1 VHASA
6 RQAEIQQSLVASP
19 LSGVDAFLK
28 RAIDIVGAAV
38 LFLLAFPFI
47 AILAVVIK
55 AQDGGPMVYRRRV
68 VGPRGQFDAFK
79 LRTMRADADTVLRQ
93 DAALRRQFEINFKL
107 EKDPRVTTFGSFL
120 RRTSLDELPQLW
132 NVLRGQMS
140 LVGPR
145 MITAGELPK
154 YGDSAWIF
162 QTVKPGLTGYWQVEG
177 RQQVSYKQRVEMDLF
192 YINHWSLLLDLKIMM
207 KTPFGVIRGTGAH

>member
-1 VHASA
+1 MHASA
-6 RQAEIQQSLVASP
+6 RQAEFQQSLVAAP
-19 LSGVDAFLK
+19 LGTVGVFLK
-28 RAIDIVGAAV
+28 RAVDIVGASV
-38 LFLLAFPFI
+38 VFLLALPFI
-47 AILAVVIK
+47 AILAILIK
-55 AQDGGPMVYRRRV
+55 AHDGGPMFYRRRV
-68 VGPRGQFDAFK
+68 IGPHGQFDAFK
-79 LRTMRADADTVLRQ
+79 LRTMRADADAVLRQ

-107 EKDPRVTTFGSFL
+107 EKDPRVTAFGRFL

-145 MITAGELPK
+145 MVTAAELPK

-177 RQQVSYKQRVEMDLF
+177 RQRVSYTQRVEMDVF
-192 YINHWSLLLDLKIMM
+192 YVNHWSLLLDLKIMM
-207 KTPFGVIRGTGAH
+207 KTPLGVIRGTGAH

>member
-6 RQAEIQQSLVASP
+6 RQAEIQQSLAAAP
-19 LSGVDAFLK
+19 LSAVGAFLK
-28 RAIDIVGAAV
+28 RAVDIVGASV
-38 LFLLAFPFI
+38 FYLLALPFI
-47 AILAVVIK
+47 GILAMVVK
-55 AQDGGPMVYRRRV
+55 VHDGGPMFYRRRV
-68 VGPRGQFDAFK
+68 VGSRGQFDAFK
-79 LRTMRADADTVLRQ
+79 LRTMRVDADTVLRQ
-93 DAALRRQFEINFKL
+93 DSALRRQYEINFKL
-107 EKDPRVTTFGSFL
+107 ESDPRVTAVGRFL

-145 MITAGELPK
+145 MITAVELPK

-192 YINHWSLLLDLKIMM
+192 YVNHWSLLLDLKIML
-207 KTPFGVIRGTGAH
+207 KTPFAAIRGTGAH

>member
-6 RQAEIQQSLVASP
+6 RQAEIQQSLVATP
-19 LSGVDAFLK
+19 LSAVGVFLK
-28 RAIDIVGAAV
+28 RAVDIVGASV
-38 LFLLAFPFI
+38 LILLALPFI
-47 AILAVVIK
+47 AILAILIK
-55 AQDGGPMVYRRRV
+55 AHDGGPMFYRRRV
-68 VGPRGQFDAFK
+68 IGPHGQFDAFK
-79 LRTMRADADTVLRQ
+79 LRTMRADADAVLRQ

-107 EKDPRVTTFGSFL
+107 ERDPRVTAFGGFL

-145 MITAGELPK
+145 MITAAELPRF
-154 YGDSAWIF
+154 GENAWIF
-162 QTVKPGLTGYWQVEG
+162 HTVKPGITGYWQVEG

-192 YINHWSLLLDLKIMM
+192 YVKHWSLLLDLKIML
-207 KTPFGVIRGTGAH
+207 KTPFGVIRGIGAH

>member
-6 RQAEIQQSLVASP
+6 RQAEIQQSLLAPP
-19 LSGVDAFLK
+19 LSGVCAFLK
-28 RAIDIVGAAV
+28 RAIDIVGAAA
-38 LFLLAFPFI
+38 LFLLTFPFI
-47 AILAVVIK
+47 AILAIVIK
-55 AQDGGPMVYRRRV
+55 AQDGGPMLYRRRV
-68 VGPRGQFDAFK
+68 VGPGGQFDAFK

-107 EKDPRVTTFGSFL
+107 EKDPRVTAFGRFL

-154 YGDSAWIF
+154 YGDNAWIF
-162 QTVKPGLTGYWQVEG
+162 KTVKPGLTGYWQVEG
-177 RQQVSYKQRVEMDLF
+177 RQRVSYKERVEMDLF
-192 YINHWSLLLDLKIMM
+192 YVSRWSLLLDLKIMM
-207 KTPFGVIRGTGAH
+207 KTPLGVIRGTGAH

>member
-6 RQAEIQQSLVASP
+6 RQAEIQQPLVAAP
-19 LSGVDAFLK
+19 LSAVGAFLK
-28 RAIDIVGAAV
+28 RSVDIVGASV
-38 LFLLAFPFI
+38 LFLLTLPFI
-47 AILAVVIK
+47 AILAILIK
-55 AQDGGPMVYRRRV
+55 ANDGGPMFYRRRV
-68 VGPRGQFDAFK
+68 VGPDGQFDAFK
-79 LRTMRADADTVLRQ
+79 LRTMRADADAVLRQ

-107 EKDPRVTTFGSFL
+107 EKDPRVTAFGRFL

-154 YGDSAWIF
+154 FGDNAWIF
-162 QTVKPGLTGYWQVEG
+162 QAVKPGLTGYWQVEG
-177 RQQVSYKQRVEMDLF
+177 RQQVSYDQRVEMDLF
-192 YINHWSLLLDLKIMM
+192 YVNHWSLLLDLKIIL